1 MTWWKVEPSARFTV
15 TLVWIFG
22 GVGVSLTL
30 PTISRSALSTIFVH
44 AVNSKPDYVGYLK
57 EACDFCS

>member
-1 MTWWKVEPSARFTV
+1 MTQPEERRFH
-15 TLVWIFG
+15 
-22 GVGVSLTL
+22 
-30 PTISRSALSTIFVH
+30 ALSTIFVH